1 MQIAAMKDVTAA
13 ARALRQASASV
24 KQLAQCRQVGV
35 GVGAGVGV
43 GFIMTPL
50 FQTNFCPDLMHLNF
64 LPWEIFVSPLVKHLA
79 PVLTA
84 PNAGA
89 EKEEI
94 TRVSA
99 IRKENSFFMEEI
111 FL

>member
-1 MQIAAMKDVTAA
+1 
-13 ARALRQASASV
+13 
-24 KQLAQCRQVGV
+24 
-35 GVGAGVGV
+35 
-43 GFIMTPL
+43 MTPL
-50 FQTNFCPDLMHLNF
+50 FQTSFVPDLMHLNF